1 MDVLAELSK
10 LTIRKPLS
18 ESQVRDM
25 VGAPT
30 IEEDEHCVC
39 GKRTEECDDA
49 YDHMTHGY

>member
-25 VGAPT
+25 VGAPSP
-30 IEEDEHCVC
+30 EEEETCMCGEHIDQCP
-39 GKRTEECDDA
+39 DA